1 MLAQEAETEFVMIGS
16 KGIPGHKTA
25 GADSFGLS
33 AAQELKCVDT
43 KPSSSWL
50 SSIKNGSDVDISRS
64 LKVDEALGVVPNDY
78 YDLDGGQAVA
88 KATIQRLAAW
98 WSQADITFLDDP
110 SSMWLE
116 MTTW

>member
-50 SSIKNGSDVDISRS
+50 SSIKNGSDVDISR
-64 LKVDEALGVVPNDY
+64 VIRTDYADELHH
-78 YDLDGGQAVA
+78 
-88 KATIQRLAAW
+88 
-98 WSQADITFLDDP
+98 
-110 SSMWLE
+110 
-116 MTTW
+116 